1 MRIKEKRQGLIVRGV
16 VIPCG
21 LSDKTGDKPQTK
33 EDIKKI
39 FTNYLAHDTDVQHSF
54 VKNFGVYG
62 LENTLT
68 DVETTIAGQT
78 VPANSWISSQL
89 VINPEIQAMIR
100 DKFLN
105 GFSLGAVGDE
115 LLNENQ
121 NFLNKSLRYE
131 HLKDSEDLN
140 PLFISFVKEPAN
152 GFNWEVYDYDSF
164 LAKSLD
170 YNFGDEDNMPE
181 NNKEIGTPE
190 GYVSEGFVERLF
202 GGLMTKS
209 NETPEKEEK
218 EEEKDE
224 IMENKETTDIS
235 NKELLEQLPGAVATA
250 VVEALKELSKE
261 EPPKK
266 EEKEDE
272 TLEKSEKEKNPK
284 DEEKEEK
291 MEKGSSNHNEEQIM
305 TKSTG
310 KIEHQTTTPV
320 KTVSFLNSETRDRF
334 GRNKKYL

>member
-1 MRIKEKRQGLIVRGV
+1 MRIKEKKQGLIVRGV

-21 LSDKTGDKPQTK
+21 LTDKTGDKPQTK

-68 DVETTIAGQT
+68 EVETTIAGQT

-140 PLFISFVKEPAN
+140 PLFISFVKDPAN

-202 GGLMTKS
+202 GRVMTKS
-209 NETPEKEEK
+209 NENPEKEEK
-218 EEEKDE
+218 EEE
-224 IMENKETTDIS
+224 IMEKEEPTDIS

-266 EEKEDE
+266 EEKEGE
-272 TLEKSEKEKNPK
+272 TLEKSNEEKNPEK
-284 DEEKEEK
+284 EAKEEK